1 MSMKFSVKNIG
12 LIILVVGL
20 SFGIYSIT
28 NAETKSHEAE
38 TGQSPATSGGSP
50 RENKDDFNKRVEAE
64 VSKRLPKELEEKLKK
79 FSPENFAILSREI
92 LEKEQTLREKEKEVR
107 LKEEQVKI
115 SEEQLSK
122 KVVDFELRQQKFIGC
137 VDKIE
142 AEQKTRIDKIVEV
155 VANMRPQTAADLLS
169 VQEPSLSVQILSRLA
184 SDKSSKI
191 FNLMNKEIS
200 AKLQKLYLDMK
211 Q

>member
-1 MSMKFSVKNIG
+1 MKMKLITKNIG
-12 LIILVVGL
+12 GMLLIVGL
-20 SFGIYSIT
+20 SLGLYSIT
-28 NAETKSHEAE
+28 NAETNNQEAG
-38 TGQSPATSGGSP
+38 TVASSPSSANS
-50 RENKDDFNKRVEAE
+50 DDVNKRVEAE
-64 VSKRLPKELEEKLKK
+64 IAKRLPKELEEKLKK
-79 FSPENFAILSREI
+79 FSPENFAVLSREI
-92 LEKEQTLREKEKEVR
+92 LEKEQTIKEKEKEVQ

-122 KVVDFELRQQKFIGC
+122 KVADFELRQQKFIGC
-137 VDKIE
+137 VDKVE

-169 VQEPSLSVQILSRLA
+169 VQEPSLSVQILSRLE